1 MQVWLKQPLSP
12 KEWGW
17 ANGQVGTP
25 ILGYPFNIQQGG
37 RQRLILTQPTEACL
51 RFFAERDDVQV
62 NRVELALDIITPFA
76 SELKRAAKVGFM
88 QRRHTTRD
96 ARRPRKMT
104 IFPNDNFR
112 TADLG
117 HPGLSFQAYD
127 DKPSKVTGE
136 IDCFHLEAK
145 VNGVRALRQLGVN
158 SLSDLLLSIML
169 SSGNATSSSSKS
181 TWRGSVVSTPTGVT
195 EPSGDAPLVHR
206 SGVDLSSTLT
216 LRSGT
221 CCFECLA
228 LFLMLPTIPKNPG
241 PISRIARF
249 SSSSKPTQ
257 TPWGL
262 ILM

>member
-1 MQVWLKQPLSP
+1 M
-12 KEWGW
+12 GW

-117 HPGLSFQAYD
+117 HPGLSFQPYD
-127 DKPSKVTGE
+127 DKPSKVTG
-136 IDCFHLEAK
+136 DACFHLEAK
-145 VNGVRALRQLGVN
+145 INGVRALRQLGVN
-158 SLSDLLLSIML
+158 SLSDLLDFDHARFWQRHFIIVEIDMAS
-169 SSGNATSSSSKS
+169 
-181 TWRGSVVSTPTGVT
+181 SVVSTPTGVP
-195 EPSGDAPLVHR
+195 EPIDNDVH
-206 SGVDLSSTLT
+206 L
-216 LRSGT
+216 
-221 CCFECLA
+221 
-228 LFLMLPTIPKNPG
+228 
-241 PISRIARF
+241 
-249 SSSSKPTQ
+249 
-257 TPWGL
+257 
-262 ILM
+262 